1 MSKQLQHFSA
11 TWCQPCKKMEPVI
24 AKFLEENPD
33 IEYVKYDAD
42 QTPEIFAENNVT
54 GVPAFIVTN
63 GDKIVRHQGIATAE
77 KFASLFE

>member
-1 MSKQLQHFSA
+1 
-11 TWCQPCKKMEPVI
+11 MEPVI